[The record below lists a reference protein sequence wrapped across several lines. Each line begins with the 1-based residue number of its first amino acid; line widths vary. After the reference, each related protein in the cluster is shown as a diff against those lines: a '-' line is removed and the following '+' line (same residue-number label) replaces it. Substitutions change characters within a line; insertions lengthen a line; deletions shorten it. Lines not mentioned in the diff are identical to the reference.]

1 MAGGS
6 AMVRAMIVSR
16 LTASALSA
24 LALLLP
30 AAAEAHPHIFVEH
43 HMQVLFDRS
52 GVTGLHMVW
61 SFDEMYSSTLRS
73 DYTETPKGPITAK
86 DVLSL
91 RDTHFAPVASKHFFA
106 TATVNGERVVLDHFT
121 DFDAKFVDDKA
132 IYSFTIPL
140 KPVAP
145 AAKNTLEVTIFDP
158 EYYIDFE
165 LTADDPVKPVGGQ
178 QIGASCTNTTISKD
192 TIGWGQVDTD
202 LVTCN
207 YNGSPS

>member
-1 MAGGS
+1 
-6 AMVRAMIVSR
+6 MVRTMILSR
-16 LTASALSA
+16 LAAAALSA

-30 AAAEAHPHIFVEH
+30 VAAGAHPHIFVEH
-43 HMQVLFDRS
+43 HMQVLFDQS
-52 GVTGLHMVW
+52 GATGLRMVW

-86 DVLSL
+86 DVQSL
-91 RDTHFAPVASKHFFA
+91 RDTHFAPVAGKHFFA
-106 TATVNGERVVLDHFT
+106 LATINGEPVPLEHFT

-140 KPVAP
+140 KPVKP

-165 LTADDPVKPVGGQ
+165 LAADDPVKAIGGQ
-178 QIGASCTNTTISKD
+178 KIGASCTNTTVSRD

-202 LVTCN
+202 LVSCT
-207 YNGSPS
+207 YSGSAS